1 VARSIAILIL
11 LSHGAG
17 PTRRS
22 AQPQPCRS
30 PPQLKKSWSNQAGAP
45 ISVAEVRGCDDAP
58 RIPFFTIRIET
69 DMARK
74 KPVGNAEFI
83 SFDVLYEDGAR
94 SSNRRVPSE
103 ILGGLDGDEPAK
115 ELIEEQDRKIAELSG
130 RPRGPIK
137 AIMRSGK

>member
-1 VARSIAILIL
+1 LPAAEETLVKAGRNAYLYRQISRAAALRL
-11 LSHGAG
+11 GSPLS
-17 PTRRS
+17 
-22 AQPQPCRS
+22 Q
-30 PPQLKKSWSNQAGAP
+30 
-45 ISVAEVRGCDDAP
+45 
-58 RIPFFTIRIET
+58 RIET

-130 RPRGPIK
+130 KPRGPIK
-137 AIMRSGK
+137 TISRAGK

>member
-1 VARSIAILIL
+1 MAAENLTL
-11 LSHGAG
+11 GAG
-17 PTRRS
+17 CCTLKRR
-22 AQPQPCRS
+22 
-30 PPQLKKSWSNQAGAP
+30 AGRDNRNTLVLGRNP
-45 ISVAEVRGCDDAP
+45 GQSDPERLFLSVEIRRGGNAP
-58 RIPFFTIRIET
+58 RIPLFTIGNET

-83 SFDVLYEDGAR
+83 SFDVLYEDGA
-94 SSNRRVPSE
+94 SE